1 MGYLILG
8 ISLKAKIGQ
17 SFRTQNVAFANSFT
31 VPGSSASI
39 VNIAS
44 QTGLD
49 GGYEFFGLLKVDT
62 NGNDLYQSF
71 G

>member
-17 SFRTQNVAFANSFT
+17 SFRTQNAPFANSFT

-39 VNIAS
+39 VNIAA

-49 GGYEFFGLLKVDT
+49 GGYEFFGLLKVDI